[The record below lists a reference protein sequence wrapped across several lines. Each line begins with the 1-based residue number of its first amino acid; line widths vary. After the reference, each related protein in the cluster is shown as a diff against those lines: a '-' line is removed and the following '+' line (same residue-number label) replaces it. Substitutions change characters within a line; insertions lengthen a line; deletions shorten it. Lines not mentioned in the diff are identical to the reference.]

1 MKKEIEKKKKLGYI
15 LLKNF
20 QISLFLNKLLYLLY
34 FYNRILISY
43 KGFISTYFFYRLSR
57 RNSLNYVH
65 TDGSTMSY
73 YT

>member
-1 MKKEIEKKKKLGYI
+1 MKKEIEKKKIRIYI
-15 LLKNF
+15 AKKFSNF
-20 QISLFLNKLLYLLY
+20 SFFKQT